1 MSAPTQVL
9 FDEPGPK
16 SRRNNIIFSILSAFV
31 LFALVAFVIWKF
43 ADAGQL
49 EAEKWYPFT
58 FSQIQLVLLEG
69 MVATLKVAVVASVL
83 AMIVGVVF
91 ALLRLSSKK
100 AISLP
105 GTIVLEFF
113 RGVPVLL
120 LIFAMFLIFGD
131 SIGSFWSVVIGL
143 TLYNGMVLAEII
155 RAGILAVPT
164 GQREA
169 AMAIGLRPGQ
179 VMVQVLMPQAVR
191 AMMPTIIAQIVVL
204 LKDSALG
211 FIVTY
216 QDLLYQ
222 VNLIGREYQNLL
234 PTFLVG
240 AVLFIIIN
248 LIVAGIARWLE
259 KRLQRKS
266 TAPSGAAGLS
276 ATTGAMD

>member
-16 SRRNNIIFSILSAFV
+16 ARRNNIIFSIVSAIV
-31 LFALVAFVIWKF
+31 LAALVVFVIWKF

-49 EAEKWYPFT
+49 DAEKWYPFT

-69 MVATLKVAVVASVL
+69 MVATLKVAVVAAVL
-83 AMIVGVVF
+83 ALILGVVF

-100 AISLP
+100 VISLP

-120 LIFAMFLIFGD
+120 LIFAVFLIFGN
-131 SIGSFWSVVIGL
+131 SIGPFWSVVIGL

-155 RAGILAVPT
+155 RAGILAVPQ
-164 GQREA
+164 GQKEA

-179 VMVQVLMPQAVR
+179 VMNLVLMPQALR

-222 VNLIGREYQNLL
+222 VNLIGREYNNLL

-248 LIVAGIARWLE
+248 MIVAGIARWLE
-259 KRLQRKS
+259 RRLQRKT
-266 TAPSGAAGLS
+266 TAPVGTEEPLS
-276 ATTGAMD
+276 AKTLT

>member
-16 SRRNNIIFSILSAFV
+16 ARRNNIILSIGSAIV
-31 LFALVAFVIWKF
+31 LAGVIAFVIWKF

-49 EAEKWYPFT
+49 DADKWYPFT
-58 FSQIQLVLLEG
+58 FSQIQVVLLEG
-69 MVATLKVAVVASVL
+69 MLATLKVAVVATVL
-83 AMIVGVVF
+83 ALVLGLVF
-91 ALLRLSSKK
+91 ALLRLSNRKI
-100 AISLP
+100 ISVP
-105 GTIVLEFF
+105 GTMVLEFF

-120 LIFAMFLIFGD
+120 LIFAMFLIFGNN
-131 SIGSFWSVVIGL
+131 IGPFWSVVIGL

-155 RAGILAVPT
+155 RAGILAVPQ
-164 GQREA
+164 GQKEA
-169 AMAIGLRPGQ
+169 AMAIGLRSGQ
-179 VMVQVLMPQAVR
+179 VMGLVLMPQALR

-222 VNLIGREYQNLL
+222 VNLIGREYNNLL

-240 AVLFIIIN
+240 AVLFILIN
-248 LIVAGIARWLE
+248 MVVAGIARWLE
-259 KRLQRKS
+259 KRLQRKT
-266 TAPSGAAGLS
+266 TAHVGAEGLS
-276 ATTGAMD
+276 AKTVT

>member
-16 SRRNNIIFSILSAFV
+16 SRRNNVILSVVSALVLLAIAAFV
-31 LFALVAFVIWKF
+31 VWKF

-49 EAEKWYPFT
+49 EPDKWYPFT
-58 FSQIQLVLLEG
+58 FAQIQMVLLQG
-69 MVATLKVAVVASVL
+69 MLATLKVAVVASVL
-83 AMIVGVVF
+83 AMVVGIVF
-91 ALLRLSSKK
+91 ALLRLSSRKV
-100 AISLP
+100 ISVP

-120 LIFAMFLIFGD
+120 LIFAMFLMFGND
-131 SIGSFWSVVIGL
+131 IGPFWSVVFGL

-179 VMVQVLMPQAVR
+179 VMSLVLMPQALR

-222 VNLIGREYQNLL
+222 VNLIGREYNNLL
-234 PTFLVG
+234 PTFIVG

-248 LIVAGIARWLE
+248 MIVAAFARWLE
-259 KRLQRKS
+259 SRLQRKT
-266 TAPSGAAGLS
+266 TANTEAEGLS
-276 ATTGAMD
+276 AKIVD

>member
-16 SRRNNIIFSILSAFV
+16 ARRNNIILSIGSAIV
-31 LFALVAFVIWKF
+31 LAGVIAFVIWKF

-49 EAEKWYPFT
+49 DADKWYPFT
-58 FSQIQLVLLEG
+58 FSQIQVVLLEG
-69 MVATLKVAVVASVL
+69 MLATLKVAVVASVL
-83 AMIVGVVF
+83 ALVLGVVF
-91 ALLRLSSKK
+91 ALLRLSSRK
-100 AISLP
+100 IVSLP

-120 LIFAMFLIFGD
+120 LIFAMFLIFGNN
-131 SIGSFWSVVIGL
+131 IGPFWSVVIGL

-155 RAGILAVPT
+155 RAGILAVPQ
-164 GQREA
+164 GQKEA

-179 VMVQVLMPQAVR
+179 VMNLVLMPQALR

-222 VNLIGREYQNLL
+222 VNLIGREYNNLL

-240 AVLFIIIN
+240 ALLFIIIN
-248 LIVAGIARWLE
+248 MVVAGIARWLE
-259 KRLQRKS
+259 KRLQRKT
-266 TAPSGAAGLS
+266 TAHVGGTKT
-276 ATTGAMD
+276 AT

>member
-16 SRRNNIIFSILSAFV
+16 ARRNNIILSIASLIV
-31 LFALVAFVIWKF
+31 LLALVAFVIWKF

-49 EAEKWYPFT
+49 EADKWYPFT
-58 FSQIQLVLLEG
+58 FAQIQTVLLQG
-69 MVATLKVAVVASVL
+69 MLATLKVAVVASVL
-83 AMIVGVVF
+83 ALVVGVVF

-100 AISLP
+100 IISVP

-120 LIFAMFLIFGD
+120 LIFAMFLLFGNE
-131 SIGSFWSVVIGL
+131 IGSFWSVVFGL

-179 VMVQVLMPQAVR
+179 VMSLVLMPQALR

-222 VNLIGREYQNLL
+222 VNLIGREYNNLL
-234 PTFLVG
+234 PTFIVG

-248 LIVAGIARWLE
+248 MIVAGFARWLE
-259 KRLQRKS
+259 SRLQRKT
-266 TAPSGAAGLS
+266 TADVEGEGL
-276 ATTGAMD
+276 TTKIVD

>member
-16 SRRNNIIFSILSAFV
+16 SRRNNIILSVVSVIVLLAIAAFIV
-31 LFALVAFVIWKF
+31 WKF

-49 EAEKWYPFT
+49 EPAKWYPFT
-58 FSQIQLVLLEG
+58 FAQIQMVLLQG
-69 MVATLKVAVVASVL
+69 MLATLKVAVVASIL
-83 AMIVGVVF
+83 AMVVGIVF

-100 AISLP
+100 VISVP

-120 LIFAMFLIFGD
+120 LIFAMFLMFGNQ
-131 SIGSFWSVVIGL
+131 IGAFWSVVFGL

-169 AMAIGLRPGQ
+169 AMAIGLRPSQ
-179 VMVQVLMPQAVR
+179 VMSLVLMPQALR

-222 VNLIGREYQNLL
+222 VNLIGREYNNLL
-234 PTFLVG
+234 PTFIVG

-248 LIVAGIARWLE
+248 MIVAAFARWLE
-259 KRLQRKS
+259 SRLQRKT
-266 TAPSGAAGLS
+266 TADTEAEGL
-276 ATTGAMD
+276 TTRIVD

>member
-16 SRRNNIIFSILSAFV
+16 ARRNNVILSIVSAIVLAGIIVFV
-31 LFALVAFVIWKF
+31 VWKF

-49 EAEKWYPFT
+49 EPAKWYPFT
-58 FSQIQLVLLEG
+58 FSQIQVVLLQG
-69 MVATLKVAVVASVL
+69 MLATLKVAVVASVL
-83 AMIVGVVF
+83 ALIVGVVF
-91 ALLRLSSKK
+91 ALMRLSGSKFV
-100 AISLP
+100 SVP
-105 GTIVLEFF
+105 GTIILEFF

-120 LIFAMFLIFGD
+120 LIFAMFLIFGNA
-131 SIGSFWSVVIGL
+131 IGSFWSVVVGL

-155 RAGILAVPT
+155 RAGILAVSK
-164 GQREA
+164 GQKEA

-179 VMVQVLMPQAVR
+179 VMSLVLMPQALR

-222 VNLIGREYQNLL
+222 VNLIGREYNNLL

-248 LIVAGIARWLE
+248 MLVAGLARWLE
-259 KRLQRKS
+259 KRLQRKT
-266 TAPSGAAGLS
+266 TAPIDAEGLS
-276 ATTGAMD
+276 AKTGT

>member
-16 SRRNNIIFSILSAFV
+16 SRRNNVILSIV
-31 LFALVAFVIWKF
+31 SALVLLAIAAFVIWKF

-49 EAEKWYPFT
+49 EADKWYPFT
-58 FSQIQLVLLEG
+58 FAQIQMVLLQG
-69 MVATLKVAVVASVL
+69 MIATLKVAVVASVL
-83 AMIVGVVF
+83 AMVVGIVF
-91 ALLRLSSKK
+91 ALLRLSNKK
-100 AISLP
+100 VISVP

-120 LIFAMFLIFGD
+120 LIFAMFLMFGND
-131 SIGSFWSVVIGL
+131 IGPFWSVVFGL

-179 VMVQVLMPQAVR
+179 VMSLVLMPQALR

-222 VNLIGREYQNLL
+222 VNLIGREYNNLL
-234 PTFLVG
+234 PTFIVG

-248 LIVAGIARWLE
+248 MIVAAFARWLE
-259 KRLQRKS
+259 SRLQRKT
-266 TAPSGAAGLS
+266 TANTEAEGLS
-276 ATTGAMD
+276 AKIVD

>member
-16 SRRNNIIFSILSAFV
+16 SRRNNIILSIVSLIV
-31 LFALVAFVIWKF
+31 LLALVAFVIWKF

-49 EAEKWYPFT
+49 EPYKWYPFT
-58 FSQIQLVLLEG
+58 FAQIQVVLLQC
-69 MVATLKVAVVASVL
+69 MLATLKVAVVASVL
-83 AMIVGVVF
+83 AMAVGVVF

-100 AISLP
+100 IVSVP

-120 LIFAMFLIFGD
+120 LIFAMFLLFGNE
-131 SIGSFWSVVIGL
+131 IGSFWSVVFGL

-169 AMAIGLRPGQ
+169 AMAIGLRSGQ
-179 VMVQVLMPQAVR
+179 VMSLVLMPQALR

-222 VNLIGREYQNLL
+222 VNLIGREYNNLL
-234 PTFLVG
+234 PTFIVG
-240 AVLFIIIN
+240 AALFIIIN
-248 LIVAGIARWLE
+248 MIVAGFARWLE
-259 KRLQRKS
+259 SRLQRKT
-266 TAPSGAAGLS
+266 TADTETEGL
-276 ATTGAMD
+276 TTAIVD

>member
-16 SRRNNIIFSILSAFV
+16 SRRNNLILSAVSAIV
-31 LFALVAFVIWKF
+31 LLALAAFVVWKF

-49 EAEKWYPFT
+49 EPAKWYPFT
-58 FSQIQLVLLEG
+58 FAQIQVVLLEG
-69 MVATLKVAVVASVL
+69 MLATLKVAVVASVL
-83 AMIVGVVF
+83 AMVVGVVF

-100 AISLP
+100 AISVP

-120 LIFAMFLIFGD
+120 LIFAMFLMFGNE
-131 SIGSFWSVVIGL
+131 IGSFWSVVFGL

-169 AMAIGLRPGQ
+169 AMAIGLRSGQ
-179 VMVQVLMPQAVR
+179 VMSLVLMPQALR

-222 VNLIGREYQNLL
+222 VNLIGREYNNLL
-234 PTFLVG
+234 PTFIVG

-248 LIVAGIARWLE
+248 MIVAGFARWLE
-259 KRLQRKS
+259 SRLQRKS
-266 TAPSGAAGLS
+266 TADTEAEGLS
-276 ATTGAMD
+276 TQIVD

>member
-16 SRRNNIIFSILSAFV
+16 ARRNNIILSIVSAIV
-31 LFALVAFVIWKF
+31 LAGLVAFVIWKF

-49 EAEKWYPFT
+49 DSAKWYPFT
-58 FSQIQLVLLEG
+58 FAQIQLVLLKG
-69 MVATLKVAVVASVL
+69 MGATLKVAVVASVL
-83 AMIVGVVF
+83 ALVVGVVF

-100 AISLP
+100 AISVP
-105 GTIVLEFF
+105 GTVVLEFF

-120 LIFAMFLIFGD
+120 LIFAMFLIFGNT
-131 SIGSFWSVVIGL
+131 IGAFWSVVIGL

-155 RAGILAVPT
+155 RAGILAVPK

-179 VMVQVLMPQAVR
+179 VMSLVLMPQALR

-222 VNLIGREYQNLL
+222 VNLIGREYNNLL

-248 LIVAGIARWLE
+248 MIVAGIARWLE
-259 KRLQRKS
+259 KRLQRKT
-266 TAPSGAAGLS
+266 TASVGAEGLS
-276 ATTGAMD
+276 AKIAD

>member
-1 MSAPTQVL
+1 ML
-9 FDEPGPK
+9 
-16 SRRNNIIFSILSAFV
+16 
-31 LFALVAFVIWKF
+31 
-43 ADAGQL
+43 
-49 EAEKWYPFT
+49 
-58 FSQIQLVLLEG
+58 
-69 MVATLKVAVVASVL
+69 ATLKVAVVASVL
-83 AMIVGVVF
+83 AMAVGVVF

-100 AISLP
+100 IVSVP

-120 LIFAMFLIFGD
+120 LIFAMFLLFGND
-131 SIGSFWSVVIGL
+131 IGPFWSVVFGL

-179 VMVQVLMPQAVR
+179 VMSLVLMPQALR

-222 VNLIGREYQNLL
+222 VNLIGREYNNLL
-234 PTFLVG
+234 PTFIVG
-240 AVLFIIIN
+240 AALFIIIN
-248 LIVAGIARWLE
+248 MIVAGFARWLE
-259 KRLQRKS
+259 SRLQRKT
-266 TAPSGAAGLS
+266 TADTETEGL
-276 ATTGAMD
+276 TTAIVD

>member
-16 SRRNNIIFSILSAFV
+16 SRRNNIILSVVSVIVLLAIAAFIV
-31 LFALVAFVIWKF
+31 WKF

-49 EAEKWYPFT
+49 EPAKWYPFT
-58 FSQIQLVLLEG
+58 FAQIQMVLLQG
-69 MVATLKVAVVASVL
+69 MLATLKVAVVASIL
-83 AMIVGVVF
+83 AMVVGIVF

-100 AISLP
+100 VISVP

-120 LIFAMFLIFGD
+120 LIFAMFLMFGNQ
-131 SIGSFWSVVIGL
+131 IGAFWSVVFGL

-169 AMAIGLRPGQ
+169 AMAIGLRSSQ
-179 VMVQVLMPQAVR
+179 VMSLVLMPQALR

-222 VNLIGREYQNLL
+222 VNLIGREYNNLL
-234 PTFLVG
+234 PTFIVG

-248 LIVAGIARWLE
+248 MIVAAFARWLE
-259 KRLQRKS
+259 SRLQRKT
-266 TAPSGAAGLS
+266 TADTEAEGL
-276 ATTGAMD
+276 TTRIVD

>member
-16 SRRNNIIFSILSAFV
+16 SRRNNIILSVISTLVLLAIAAFV
-31 LFALVAFVIWKF
+31 VWKF

-49 EAEKWYPFT
+49 DPAKWYPFT
-58 FSQIQLVLLEG
+58 FAQIQTVLLQG
-69 MVATLKVAVVASVL
+69 MLATLKVAVVASVL
-83 AMIVGVVF
+83 AMVVGIVF
-91 ALLRLSSKK
+91 ALLRLSNRKV
-100 AISLP
+100 ISVP

-120 LIFAMFLIFGD
+120 LIFAMFLMFGNE
-131 SIGSFWSVVIGL
+131 IGSFWSVVFGL

-155 RAGILAVPT
+155 RAGVLAVPT

-169 AMAIGLRPGQ
+169 AMAIGLRSGQ
-179 VMVQVLMPQAVR
+179 VMSLVLLPQALR

-222 VNLIGREYQNLL
+222 VNLIGREYNNLL
-234 PTFLVG
+234 PTFIVG
-240 AVLFIIIN
+240 AILFIIIN
-248 LIVAGIARWLE
+248 MLVAGFARWLE
-259 KRLQRKS
+259 SRLQRKT
-266 TAPSGAAGLS
+266 TADTEAGGL
-276 ATTGAMD
+276 TTKIVD

>member
-16 SRRNNIIFSILSAFV
+16 SRRNNIIMSIGSAIV
-31 LFALVAFVIWKF
+31 LAGVIAFVIWKF

-49 EAEKWYPFT
+49 DADKWYPFT
-58 FSQIQLVLLEG
+58 FAQIQVVLLEG
-69 MVATLKVAVVASVL
+69 MLATLKVAVVASVL
-83 AMIVGVVF
+83 ALVVGVLF
-91 ALLRLSSKK
+91 ALLRLSGRK

-105 GTIVLEFF
+105 GTLVLEFF

-120 LIFAMFLIFGD
+120 LIFAMFLIFGNHL
-131 SIGSFWSVVIGL
+131 GPFWSVVIGL

-155 RAGILAVPT
+155 RAGILAVPK
-164 GQREA
+164 GQKEA
-169 AMAIGLRPGQ
+169 AMAIGLRSGQ
-179 VMVQVLMPQAVR
+179 VMGLVLMPQALR

-222 VNLIGREYQNLL
+222 VNLIGREYNNLL

-248 LIVAGIARWLE
+248 MVVAGIARWLE
-259 KRLQRKS
+259 KRLQRKT
-266 TAPSGAAGLS
+266 TAPVGGEGLS
-276 ATTGAMD
+276 AKTVT